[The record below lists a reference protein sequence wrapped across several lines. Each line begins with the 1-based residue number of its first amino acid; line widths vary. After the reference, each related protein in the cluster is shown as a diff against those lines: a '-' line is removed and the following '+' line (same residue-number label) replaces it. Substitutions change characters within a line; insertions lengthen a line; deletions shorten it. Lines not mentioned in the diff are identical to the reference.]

1 MKRQLALGAL
11 AVAAGVGVAVAG
23 GKRLRNVSRS
33 DMTTVV
39 AFVGER
45 PGEWI
50 AATPEG
56 TVDRDEEGR
65 FEVTEPFEN
74 SADA

>member
-23 GKRLRNVSRS
+23 GNRLRKVSRA

-39 AFVGER
+39 AFVGDR

-56 TVDRDEEGR
+56 TVDRDHEGR
-65 FEVTEPFEN
+65 FEVDERFER
-74 SADA
+74 SADV

>member
-11 AVAAGVGVAVAG
+11 AVAAGVGVAVVG
-23 GKRLRNVSRS
+23 GKRLRQVS
-33 DMTTVV
+33 DAEMTTVV
-39 AFVGER
+39 AFVGDR

-56 TVDRDEEGR
+56 TVDRDHDGR
-65 FEVTEPFEN
+65 FEVDERFERN
-74 SADA
+74 ADA

>member
-1 MKRQLALGAL
+1 MNRRLALGAL

-23 GKRLRNVSRS
+23 GKRLRQIGET

-39 AFVGER
+39 AFVGDR

-56 TVDRDEEGR
+56 TVDRDHEGR
-65 FEVTEPFEN
+65 FEVDERFER
-74 SADA
+74 SADV